1 MDKKQLSIL
10 NKIEEL
16 PKLNIVLEELAEEWG
31 FSMKNSMH
39 INLVLEEIVTNII
52 FYGFDEN
59 KEHQINIDF
68 EKGINELKIVI
79 TDDGKAFNV
88 IATKEFDDQKKSAEE
103 REIGG
108 LGIHFVKTLMDKVE
122 YQRLN
127 NMNIL
132 TLYKNLTT

>member
-31 FSMKNSMH
+31 LSMKNSMH

-59 KEHQINIDF
+59 TEHQINIVF